1 MKAVAKALRNID
13 HTPRT
18 PGRQLPANFLSAPAA
33 LPPPVSVDFKTSNFP
48 PTVTRPP
55 GHVSAPVTPDP
66 SRRSLYG
73 EEIISK
79 QVQAKTAPLKAKVMP
94 DESSPLA
101 NPLRISEVPDNEP
114 SPLWDSGAVTKY
126 GSIKLSPPADAAMH
140 HPPSLELPDP
150 ALSADEESFASQ
162 NPAWRHSRLN
172 PKPINPTVE
181 GDVLPAAG
189 RSQQGVTGSKES
201 PVRSKGRKFFKPH
214 RAAST
219 PAGVAAPSRP
229 PLLRRLFSTAGLDSP
244 RPGYHSGEAY
254 KDFDLRQAEFLK
266 FLGKELDKIESFY
279 RMKET
284 QATDRL
290 RVLRQQLHVMRDR
303 RLEEVQEAQR
313 SKQRA
318 SRDYVLS
325 TIDNGE
331 GPSSE
336 VSSGNERP
344 TSAALKWISPLD
356 SIISVGG
363 PHFGKNTK
371 ALQQMD
377 TSPLPAAQEVADR
390 IRKDSWRDFSRRP
403 VYHDDVPY
411 RSAKRKLKLALQEY
425 YRGLELL
432 KSYALLNRTAFR
444 KINKKY
450 DKAVKARPTG
460 RYMSEKVNKAWF
472 VQSEVLEGLIVA
484 TEDLYARYFERG
496 HHKIAVGKLRSKT
509 LRVGEFTGSIFRN
522 GLFIAG
528 GLVLGIQGV
537 VYGAE
542 HLYSLDMVVV
552 TNASYLL
559 QVIPLQSRFLTRI
572 LTRADIW
579 RLFSSSF
586 TFPSV
591 LHRLYDMV

>member
-18 PGRQLPANFLSAPAA
+18 PGRQVPASFFSPPAA
-33 LPPPVSVDFKTSNFP
+33 LPPTVDITTSNFP
-48 PTVTRPP
+48 PAKILPS
-55 GHVSAPVTPDP
+55 GHLSAPVTPIS

-73 EEIISK
+73 EESNSK
-79 QVQAKTAPLKAKVMP
+79 QPQAKTAPLKAKAMP
-94 DESSPLA
+94 DESAPLA
-101 NPLRISEVPDNEP
+101 NPLHVSELLDNVP
-114 SPLWDSGAVTKY
+114 SSLWDSGAVTRY
-126 GSIKLSPPADAAMH
+126 GSIKLSPPADPGLY

-150 ALSADEESFASQ
+150 ALSPDEDSFPSH

-172 PKPINPTVE
+172 PKPTNPAVE
-181 GDVLPAAG
+181 ANVLSTAE
-189 RSQQGVTGSKES
+189 RSHHEVTSSKET
-201 PVRSKGRKFFKPH
+201 PFHSKRRKLFNQR
-214 RAAST
+214 RAMST
-219 PAGVAAPSRP
+219 PTGVVTSSRP

-244 RPGYHSGEAY
+244 RTGHPPGEAY
-254 KDFDLRQAEFLK
+254 KEFDQRQAEFLK
-266 FLGKELDKIESFY
+266 FLGRELDKIETFY

-284 QATDRL
+284 EATDRL
-290 RVLRQQLHVMRDR
+290 RILRQQLHVMRDR
-303 RLEEVQEAQR
+303 RIEEVQEAQR
-313 SKQRA
+313 AKQRA
-318 SRDYVLS
+318 SREYVRS
-325 TIDNGE
+325 KIDPGE

-336 VSSGNERP
+336 VPSGIEP
-344 TSAALKWISPLD
+344 PSSAALKWISPLD
-356 SIISVGG
+356 SVISVGG

-371 ALQQMD
+371 ALQKMGP
-377 TSPLPAAQEVADR
+377 SPEAAAQDLGDR
-390 IRKDSWRDFSRRP
+390 GRKDSWRDFSRRP

-432 KSYALLNRTAFR
+432 KSYALQNRTAFR

-496 HHKIAVGKLRSKT
+496 NHKIAVGKLRSKT
-509 LRVGEFTGSIFRN
+509 LRIGEYTGSIFRN

-528 GLVLGIQGV
+528 GSVFGIQGV

-542 HLYSLDMVVV
+542 HLYSSNLVVV
-552 TNASYLL
+552 TNTSYLL
-559 QVIPLQSRFLTRI
+559 QVIPLQ
-572 LTRADIW
+572 A
-579 RLFSSSF
+579 RLNLLVDTGRSMAPIFWLFCFSSF
-586 TFPSV
+586 FA
-591 LHRLYDMV
+591 

>member
-1 MKAVAKALRNID
+1 MAKALRNID

-18 PGRQLPANFLSAPAA
+18 PGRQVPASFFAPTAGPPA
-33 LPPPVSVDFKTSNFP
+33 VHDIKATKYPPHTTLPPS
-48 PTVTRPP
+48 
-55 GHVSAPVTPDP
+55 HVSAPVTPI
-66 SRRSLYG
+66 SRRSPHG
-73 EEIISK
+73 EEIIA
-79 QVQAKTAPLKAKVMP
+79 QQPQAKTAPLKAKAMP

-114 SPLWDSGAVTKY
+114 SSLWDSGAVTKY
-126 GSIKLSPPADAAMH
+126 GSIKLSPPADPAMH

-150 ALSADEESFASQ
+150 ALSPDEESFPSQ

-172 PKPINPTVE
+172 PRPMNRTAG
-181 GDVLPAAG
+181 GDVVPAAG
-189 RSQQGVTGSKES
+189 KSHHGITASKES
-201 PVRSKGRKFFKPH
+201 PFQSKRRKFFNPR
-214 RAAST
+214 RAFST
-219 PAGVAAPSRP
+219 PSGVATSSRP
-229 PLLRRLFSTAGLDSP
+229 PLLRRLFTTAALDSP
-244 RPGYHSGEAY
+244 PLGHFPREAY
-254 KDFDLRQAEFLK
+254 KDFDQRQAEFLK
-266 FLGKELDKIESFY
+266 FLDKELDKIESFY

-284 QATDRL
+284 EATDRL

-313 SKQRA
+313 SKQRL
-318 SRDYVLS
+318 SRENRHS
-325 TIDNGE
+325 KIDNGE

-336 VSSGNERP
+336 VSSGTERP
-344 TSAALKWISPLD
+344 SSAALKWISPLD
-356 SIISVGG
+356 SVISVGG

-371 ALQQMD
+371 ALQHMKS
-377 TSPLPAAQEVADR
+377 SPFSTAQEVVDR
-390 IRKDSWRDFSRRP
+390 NRKDSWRDFSRRP

-528 GLVLGIQGV
+528 GAVFGAQGV
-537 VYGAE
+537 AYGAE
-542 HLYSLDMVVV
+542 HLYSSDLLVV
-552 TNASYLL
+552 TRASYLL
-559 QVIPLQSRFLTRI
+559 QVIPLRFRSNLGIDVGRYMAHI
-572 LTRADIW
+572 FW
-579 RLFSSSF
+579 LFYFSYYF
-586 TFPSV
+586 A
-591 LHRLYDMV
+591 

>member
-1 MKAVAKALRNID
+1 M
-13 HTPRT
+13 
-18 PGRQLPANFLSAPAA
+18 PANFFSPPAA
-33 LPPPVSVDFKTSNFP
+33 LPPAHNIKTSNFP
-48 PTVTRPP
+48 HAIILPH
-55 GHVSAPVTPDP
+55 GHVSAPVTPIS

-79 QVQAKTAPLKAKVMP
+79 QAQAKTAPLKAKAMP

-101 NPLRISEVPDNEP
+101 NPLRISEVPENEP
-114 SPLWDSGAVTKY
+114 SSLWDSGAVTKY
-126 GSIKLSPPADAAMH
+126 GSIKLSPPTDPAMH

-150 ALSADEESFASQ
+150 ALSPDEESFPSH

-172 PKPINPTVE
+172 PKPMSLAAG
-181 GDVLPAAG
+181 GDVLTAAG
-189 RSQQGVTGSKES
+189 AHHDVTSSKEDS
-201 PVRSKGRKFFKPH
+201 PFQSKGRNIFKKR

-219 PAGVAAPSRP
+219 PGGVVTTSRP
-229 PLLRRLFSTAGLDSP
+229 PLLRRLFSSAGLDSP
-244 RPGYHSGEAY
+244 RSGHLPGEVY
-254 KDFDLRQAEFLK
+254 KDFDQRQADFLK

-284 QATDRL
+284 EATDRL

-303 RLEEVQEAQR
+303 RLEEVLEAQR
-313 SKQRA
+313 SKQRI
-318 SRDYVLS
+318 SREHVHS
-325 TIDNGE
+325 NVDNGE

-344 TSAALKWISPLD
+344 LSAALKWMSPLD
-356 SIISVGG
+356 SVISVGG
-363 PHFGKNTK
+363 HHFGKNTK
-371 ALQQMD
+371 ALQHMAS
-377 TSPLPAAQEVADR
+377 SPGPTAQEVVDR
-390 IRKDSWRDFSRRP
+390 SRKDSWRDFSRRP

-496 HHKIAVGKLRSKT
+496 HHKVAVGKLRSKV

-528 GLVLGIQGV
+528 GAVFGGQGV

-542 HLYSLDMVVV
+542 HLYSSDLAVV

-559 QVIPLQSRFLTRI
+559 QVIIPWSRYNLGVD
-572 LTRADIW
+572 ADRSMAPI
-579 RLFSSSF
+579 F
-586 TFPSV
+586 
-591 LHRLYDMV
+591 

>member
-1 MKAVAKALRNID
+1 MAKALRNIN

-18 PGRQLPANFLSAPAA
+18 PGRQVPANFFAPTAA
-33 LPPPVSVDFKTSNFP
+33 PPLIHDIKTSSFLPPTILP
-48 PTVTRPP
+48 PS
-55 GHVSAPVTPDP
+55 HVSAPVTPIFGGTP
-66 SRRSLYG
+66 NG
-73 EEIISK
+73 EEIIPP
-79 QVQAKTAPLKAKVMP
+79 QAQAKTAPLKAKAMP

-101 NPLRISEVPDNEP
+101 NPLRSSEVPDHEP
-114 SPLWDSGAVTKY
+114 SSLWDSGAVTKY
-126 GSIKLSPPADAAMH
+126 GSIKLSPPADPAMY

-150 ALSADEESFASQ
+150 ALSPDEESFPSHY
-162 NPAWRHSRLN
+162 PAWRHSRLM
-172 PKPINPTVE
+172 PKPMNPTA
-181 GDVLPAAG
+181 GGGVLPAAG
-189 RSQQGVTGSKES
+189 TSQHGTKSSKES
-201 PVRSKGRKFFKPH
+201 PFQLKGRKLFKPR
-214 RAAST
+214 RAVST
-219 PAGVAAPSRP
+219 PSGVAPSSKP
-229 PLLRRLFSTAGLDSP
+229 PLLRRLFSTAGLESP
-244 RPGYHSGEAY
+244 PVRYFPREAY
-254 KDFDLRQAEFLK
+254 KDFDQRQAEFLK
-266 FLGKELDKIESFY
+266 FLDRELDKIESFY

-284 QATDRL
+284 EAADRL

-313 SKQRA
+313 SKQRFNQEHIH
-318 SRDYVLS
+318 SK
-325 TIDNGE
+325 IDIGE
-331 GPSSE
+331 GPSSD

-344 TSAALKWISPLD
+344 SSAALKWISPLD
-356 SIISVGG
+356 SVISVGG

-371 ALQQMD
+371 ALQHMKS
-377 TSPLPAAQEVADR
+377 SPQPNGQEAVDR
-390 IRKDSWRDFSRRP
+390 HRKDSWRDFSRRP

-411 RSAKRKLKLALQEY
+411 RSAKRKLKSALQEY

-528 GLVLGIQGV
+528 GSVFGVQGV

-542 HLYSLDMVVV
+542 HLYSSDLLVV
-552 TNASYLL
+552 TRASYLL
-559 QVIPLQSRFLTRI
+559 QVIPFRSTSGLG
-572 LTRADIW
+572 ADEGRSMAHIFW
-579 RLFSSSF
+579 LFYF
-586 TFPSV
+586 FF
-591 LHRLYDMV
+591 YFA

>member
-1 MKAVAKALRNID
+1 M
-13 HTPRT
+13 
-18 PGRQLPANFLSAPAA
+18 PANLFSPPAA
-33 LPPPVSVDFKTSNFP
+33 LPPAHNTKTGHFP
-48 PTVTRPP
+48 PAIVVPH
-55 GHVSAPVTPDP
+55 GHVSAPVTPNS

-73 EEIISK
+73 DEIIPK
-79 QVQAKTAPLKAKVMP
+79 QAQARTAPLKAKAML

-101 NPLRISEVPDNEP
+101 NPLRISEVPENGP
-114 SPLWDSGAVTKY
+114 SPLWDSGTVTKY
-126 GSIKLSPPADAAMH
+126 GSIKLSPPADPALH

-150 ALSADEESFASQ
+150 ALSPDEESFPSH
-162 NPAWRHSRLN
+162 NSAWRHTPSV
-172 PKPINPTVE
+172 PKSMNATAGE
-181 GDVLPAAG
+181 GVLPPAKG
-189 RSQQGVTGSKES
+189 SHHDVTSTDVDAPVQSK
-201 PVRSKGRKFFKPH
+201 RRFFFKNR
-214 RAAST
+214 RAVST
-219 PAGVAAPSRP
+219 PGGVVTTSRP
-229 PLLRRLFSTAGLDSP
+229 LLLRRLFTSAGLETP
-244 RPGYHSGEAY
+244 RPGNLIGEAY

-266 FLGKELDKIESFY
+266 FLDKEVDKIESFY

-284 QATDRL
+284 EATDRL

-313 SKQRA
+313 SKQPMHREHMPA
-318 SRDYVLS
+318 YV
-325 TIDNGE
+325 DNGE
-331 GPSSE
+331 GPSSD

-344 TSAALKWISPLD
+344 LSAARKWMPPLD
-356 SIISVGG
+356 SVMNVGG

-371 ALQQMD
+371 ALQRMAS
-377 TSPLPAAQEVADR
+377 SPGPTAQEVIDR
-390 IRKDSWRDFSRRP
+390 SRKDSWRDFSRRP

-450 DKAVKARPTG
+450 DKAVKARPAG
-460 RYMSEKVNKAWF
+460 RYMSEKVNKTWF

-496 HHKIAVGKLRSKT
+496 HHKIAVGKLRSKI

-528 GLVLGIQGV
+528 GLVLGAQGV
-537 VYGAE
+537 VYGAK
-542 HLYSLDMVVV
+542 HLYSSDSVVV

-559 QVIPLQSRFLTRI
+559 QVIPPLI
-572 LTRADIW
+572 EADLW
-579 RLFSSSF
+579 F
-586 TFPSV
+586 
-591 LHRLYDMV
+591 

>member
-13 HTPRT
+13 HSPRT
-18 PGRQLPANFLSAPAA
+18 PGRQVPANFFAPTAA
-33 LPPPVSVDFKTSNFP
+33 PPPVHDIKTSNFLPRTILP
-48 PTVTRPP
+48 PS
-55 GHVSAPVTPDP
+55 HVSAPVSPISGRP
-66 SRRSLYG
+66 LHN
-73 EEIISK
+73 EEIIT
-79 QVQAKTAPLKAKVMP
+79 QQAQAKTAPLKARAMP

-101 NPLRISEVPDNEP
+101 NPLRISEVPDHEP
-114 SPLWDSGAVTKY
+114 SSLWDSGAVTKY
-126 GSIKLSPPADAAMH
+126 GSIKLSPPVDPTMH

-150 ALSADEESFASQ
+150 ALSPDEESFPSH

-172 PKPINPTVE
+172 PKPINPTAG

-189 RSQQGVTGSKES
+189 RSQHGTQSSKES
-201 PVRSKGRKFFKPH
+201 PLQSKERKIFKLR
-214 RAAST
+214 RAATT
-219 PAGVAAPSRP
+219 PSGVAPSKP

-244 RPGYHSGEAY
+244 PLGHFPREAY
-254 KDFDLRQAEFLK
+254 KDFDQRQAEFLK
-266 FLGKELDKIESFY
+266 FLDRELDKIESFY

-284 QATDRL
+284 EATDRL

-313 SKQRA
+313 SKQRL
-318 SRDYVLS
+318 SREYMHS
-325 TIDNGE
+325 KIDNGE

-344 TSAALKWISPLD
+344 SSAALKWISPLD
-356 SIISVGG
+356 SMMSVGG

-371 ALQQMD
+371 ALQHMKS
-377 TSPLPAAQEVADR
+377 SPLPTAQEVVDR
-390 IRKDSWRDFSRRP
+390 HRKDSWRDFSRRP

-432 KSYALLNRTAFR
+432 KSYALLNRTSFR

-528 GLVLGIQGV
+528 GAVFGAQGV

-542 HLYSLDMVVV
+542 HLYSSDLLVV
-552 TNASYLL
+552 TRASYLL
-559 QVIPLQSRFLTRI
+559 QVIPFRSTSNVGIDEGRYMAHIF
-572 LTRADIW
+572 
-579 RLFSSSF
+579 
-586 TFPSV
+586 
-591 LHRLYDMV
+591 